1 MREVQSAPEGIVV
14 ISSDIQIKDV
24 ARFCTLPPR
33 GVAEVFSGD
42 LTFKLGDFYVTV
54 TSFRNPMLISKE
66 GTHPTHIGPVQIQH
80 RKLLS
85 SYKYFSSSLKR
96 IEPSIIDLKT
106 FVTDEESNIVD
117 AFTQEF
123 PSAVNIQCFRHFKK
137 AIERKLKNWIGS
149 DRNQVCFVLK
159 LK

>member
-24 ARFCTLPPR
+24 AQFCALPPR
-33 GVAEVFSGD
+33 GVAEVFSVD

-54 TSFRNPMLISKE
+54 TFRNLMLINTE
-66 GTHPTHIGPVQIQH
+66 GTNPTHIGPVQIQH

-85 SYKYFSSSLKR
+85 SYKYFASSVKR

-106 FVTDEESNIVD
+106 FGTDEESNIVD

-149 DRNQVCFVLK
+149 DRNQVFFVLK